1 MQQIFVRGV
10 QIRARLGIDLPWPV
24 GQGGAASKV
33 LLSSLDEAEY
43 DEDQS
48 ERELLLPPARK
59 ALLADTLST
68 TDRTD
73 GQAVALVLT
82 PASAATL
89 LPYVQYQ
96 HMAPSPLRSLSP
108 EDIHT
113 MSICQRNLF
122 VPKYWQSSSLRRNH
136 FSQFARTN
144 PFWMG
149 QADGRN
155 QACKAE
161 DRMLSVVCRQLH
173 SVEIRNENKVEL
185 DLT

>member
-1 MQQIFVRGV
+1 MQQIFVQGV
-10 QIRARLGIDLPWPV
+10 QVWARVRARLGIDLPWPV

-122 VPKYWQSSSLRRNH
+122 VPKYWQSSSLRGNH
-136 FSQFARTN
+136 SISQFA
-144 PFWMG
+144 
-149 QADGRN
+149 
-155 QACKAE
+155 
-161 DRMLSVVCRQLH
+161 
-173 SVEIRNENKVEL
+173 
-185 DLT
+185 

>member
-1 MQQIFVRGV
+1 MQQLFVRGGQV
-10 QIRARLGIDLPWPV
+10 RAKIRARLGIDLPWPV

-82 PASAATL
+82 PDSAATL

-136 FSQFARTN
+136 FFAVCKN
-144 PFWMG
+144 ESIL
-149 QADGRN
+149 DGTGGWKESSMQSRGSN
-155 QACKAE
+155 AVCG
-161 DRMLSVVCRQLH
+161 LSATAFR
-173 SVEIRNENKVEL
+173 
-185 DLT
+185 

>member
-1 MQQIFVRGV
+1 MKTSPKESFCSLQRGRPSL
-10 QIRARLGIDLPWPV
+10 QTPYPPLT
-24 GQGGAASKV
+24 GQTDK
-33 LLSSLDEAEY
+33 
-43 DEDQS
+43 QS
-48 ERELLLPPARK
+48 HECSHQLLLVLCCRMSNISTWPPR
-59 ALLADTLST
+59 
-68 TDRTD
+68 
-73 GQAVALVLT
+73 
-82 PASAATL
+82 
-89 LPYVQYQ
+89 
-96 HMAPSPLRSLSP
+96 PLRSLSP
-108 EDIHT
+108 AEDIHT

-173 SVEIRNENKVEL
+173 SVEIRNENEVEL